1 MARPKF
7 SSSELT
13 TPDGEEEEE
22 EASIILCLAHLNG
35 NMVWQRNE
43 TGSVKLTFRQGV
55 LILNNALVQSNES
68 DENMKASVV

>member
-35 NMVWQRNE
+35 NMVW
-43 TGSVKLTFRQGV
+43 
-55 LILNNALVQSNES
+55 
-68 DENMKASVV
+68 